1 MATWHKS
8 VELIANVAII
18 LVAVLLG
25 AVLVS
30 KYLLPASSQPAPAQT
45 ERRQIQPGTKVSLP
59 GVEWKNS
66 RRSLLMVLST
76 TCRYCTESAP
86 FYQRLVAE
94 KAQHPDINLVAVLPQ
109 IPAESQKYLSDHGIA
124 VTEVKHATPASLGVS
139 GTPTLILVDD
149 SGSVLNSWI
158 GKLPSPVE
166 TEVINA
172 FRQ

>member
-1 MATWHKS
+1 MANWHRR

-25 AVLVS
+25 AVLVN
-30 KYLLPASSQPAPAQT
+30 KYLLSSNQPSQS
-45 ERRQIQPGTKVSLP
+45 EGRQIQPGTKVELP
-59 GVEWKNS
+59 GVAWGNS

-86 FYQRLVAE
+86 FYQRLAAE
-94 KAQHPDINLVAVLPQ
+94 QAQHPDLNLVAVLPQ
-109 IPAESQKYLSDHGIA
+109 SPEESQKYLSDHGIT
-124 VTEVKHATPASLGVS
+124 VNDVKHAPPASVGAT
-139 GTPTLILVDD
+139 GTPTLILVDN
-149 SGSVLNSWI
+149 SGAVLNSWI
-158 GKLPSPVE
+158 GKLPESVE

>member
-1 MATWHKS
+1 MATLYRS

-25 AVLVS
+25 AILVN
-30 KYLLPASSQPAPAQT
+30 KYLLAASNQSVPAQT
-45 ERRQIQPGTKVSLP
+45 ERRQIQPGTKLTLP
-59 GVEWKNS
+59 GVEWSNS

-86 FYQRLVAE
+86 FYQRLAAE
-94 KAQHPDINLVAVLPQ
+94 KAQHPDFNFVAVLPQ
-109 IPAESQKYLSDHGIA
+109 SQAESQKYLSDHGIT
-124 VTEVKHATPASLGVS
+124 VTEVKHATLASLGVT

-158 GKLPSPVE
+158 GKLPAGVE
-166 TEVINA
+166 TEVINT